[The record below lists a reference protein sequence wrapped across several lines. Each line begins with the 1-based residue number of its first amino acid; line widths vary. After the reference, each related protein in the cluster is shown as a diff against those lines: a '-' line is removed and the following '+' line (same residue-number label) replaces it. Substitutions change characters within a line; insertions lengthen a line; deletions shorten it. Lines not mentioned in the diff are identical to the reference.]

1 MPGVFVTDMF
11 HRQGRQLSFNVLQI
25 RIIGKLEITLIIAAH
40 PFPSALYL
48 LLPDRFIRHKKVKR
62 KARVGRIIFH
72 YSDYLK
78 VLQVVDTNNFTDRV
92 CIAKIFCRPLFRYHR
107 LIGTGECCIARQQI
121 PFEKVKVRRVG
132 ISNTAL
138 LLKYS
143 SLFILLHADQRFPAS
158 RNDEYFIHTRH
169 FILYSP
175 RERRRYTG
183 CMVIFLLAPV
193 RGGSDPVNTVAIRM
207 IIIKTGQE
215 AYEQEEHDA
224 TRDRKRQSRNIND
237 RKTEA
242 SSDVSDGDNEM
253 VSDHDTHSVLNVST
267 GLVRP
272 AFTER

>member
-1 MPGVFVTDMF
+1 
-11 HRQGRQLSFNVLQI
+11 
-25 RIIGKLEITLIIAAH
+25 
-40 PFPSALYL
+40 
-48 LLPDRFIRHKKVKR
+48 
-62 KARVGRIIFH
+62 
-72 YSDYLK
+72 
-78 VLQVVDTNNFTDRV
+78 
-92 CIAKIFCRPLFRYHR
+92 
-107 LIGTGECCIARQQI
+107 CIARQQI

-158 RNDEYFIHTRH
+158 RNEEYFIHTRH
-169 FILYSP
+169 FILYSL

-215 AYEQEEHDA
+215 AHDA
-224 TRDRKRQSRNIND
+224 TRDRKRQSGNIND

-242 SSDVSDGDNEM
+242 ASDVSDGDNEM